1 MSNLTQLS
9 EREKI
14 ELQVKLE
21 VLEDVKIKVDDIRRG
36 EIDEEYYIN
45 ELNREM
51 DKIKRKLNPVA
62 AITKTEKSIPD
73 FEVRDE
79 VNYHYFKFTVME
91 VDYNKKRYKI
101 SSSSLGE
108 THFVSWDDKDLKKW

>member
-14 ELQVKLE
+14 ELQSKLE
-21 VLEDVKIKVDDIRRG
+21 VLEEVKIKVDDIRKG

-51 DKIKRKLNPVA
+51 DKIKRKLNSVVVVK
-62 AITKTEKSIPD
+62 KTEKSTPD
-73 FEVRDE
+73 FSVRDE
-79 VNYHYFKFTVME
+79 VDYNDYKFTVVE
-91 VDYNKKRYKI
+91 VDYNKRRYKI
-101 SSSSLGE
+101 NRLSE
-108 THFVSWDDKDLKKW
+108 THYVSWDDKDLKEW

>member
-14 ELQVKLE
+14 ELQAKFE

-62 AITKTEKSIPD
+62 VVAKTEKSTPD
-73 FEVRDE
+73 FEVRDN
-79 VNYHYFKFTVME
+79 VDYCNDKYTVME
-91 VDYNKKRYKI
+91 VDYNKRRYKI
-101 SSSSLGE
+101 SNPSLGE